1 MIGTKIAA
9 RFSVRSHDGGSTTR
23 SAREVGLAAVVDFD
37 FVAAVGLI
45 PLVGLRSSRGF
56 SSGSS
61 TSISWPSEST

>member
-9 RFSVRSHDGGSTTR
+9 RFRVRSHDGGSTTR
-23 SAREVGLAAVVDFD
+23 SARDPGFAGGCFD

-61 TSISWPSEST
+61 TSTSWPSAST